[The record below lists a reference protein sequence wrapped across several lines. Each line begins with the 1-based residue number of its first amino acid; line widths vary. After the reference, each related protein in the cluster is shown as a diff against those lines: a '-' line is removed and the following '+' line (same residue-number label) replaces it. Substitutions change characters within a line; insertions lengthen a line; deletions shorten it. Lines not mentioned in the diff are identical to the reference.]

1 MCRGCGR
8 RQRDTKTCRL
18 PDVVPVDAGEW
29 WLGTVVWSSVAD
41 ERDSGQ
47 RRQKLVG
54 QRGGDTA
61 AAMSGVPVHAGER
74 RSGQREVNNVGGT
87 CLLEPAIG
95 ARAEHCVLAD
105 PRRPALHHVLGI
117 LAVRF
122 DLQWLWI
129 GAGG

>member
-1 MCRGCGR
+1 MGN
-8 RQRDTKTCRL
+8 
-18 PDVVPVDAGEW
+18 
-29 WLGTVVWSSVAD
+29 VVWSSVAI

-54 QRGGDTA
+54 QCGGDAA